1 MAIITIS
8 RTLFSGGEQIAQEVS
23 EKLGYPCLRRKELI
37 LGAVEYFDFEEAKL
51 VEAMAEPPK
60 VWQRDRDK
68 RDAHF
73 NLIRATFLKKC
84 EKGMGLIYHGY
95 SGQELIRNVSHVLR
109 VLVIA
114 DENYRIETAKREA
127 GLDPEEALKQIK
139 ANDKK
144 FNKWTR
150 HMYGFE
156 WKDPSLYDLVFNLG
170 RMSMDSAVETILEII
185 DRGDFTPTDAS
196 RQEFA
201 DELLASLVW
210 SAITQ
215 NDELSTSY
223 LETTAKQGRVVITGT
238 ARSAKILR
246 NITEV
251 AESVEGV
258 SEVENEMSI
267 GTIWRS

>member
-8 RTLFSGGEQIAQEVS
+8 RTLFSGGEQIAHEVA
-23 EKLGYPCLRRKELI
+23 ERLGYPCLRRKELI
-37 LGAVEYFDFEEAKL
+37 LGAAEDFHFEEAKL

-60 VWQRDRDK
+60 LWQRDRDK

-73 NLIRATFLKKC
+73 NLIRAAFLKRC
-84 EKGMGLIYHGY
+84 EKQDLVYHGF
-95 SGQELIRNVSHVLR
+95 SGQELIRNVPHVLR
-109 VLVIA
+109 VLVVA
-114 DENYRIETAKREA
+114 DEAYRVENALNKHGI
-127 GLDPEEALKQIK
+127 DQEEALIQIK
-139 ANDKK
+139 ASDKK

-170 RMSMDSAVETILEII
+170 RMNLQSAVETILGII
-185 DRGDFTPTDAS
+185 ERGDFDATDAS
-196 RQEFA
+196 RQAFA

-215 NDELSTSY
+215 NEETGGSY
-223 LETTAKQGRVVITGT
+223 LETMARNGRVVITGT
-238 ARSAKILR
+238 ARSARILSAVTD
-246 NITEV
+246 I
-251 AESVEGV
+251 AEAVEGV
-258 SEVENEMSI
+258 IEVENEMSI